1 MLSGPGRWTLPAF
14 CYLCLL
20 TNTYGGKGRHVI
32 LFALQIG
39 YWEKEQFFCPVFAG
53 PQTVATYSFVIL

>member
-1 MLSGPGRWTLPAF
+1 MGD
-14 CYLCLL
+14 
-20 TNTYGGKGRHVI
+20 KGRHVI

-39 YWEKEQFFCPVFAG
+39 YWEKEQFFCPVFVG